1 MRISIFATDMNTV
14 RSLIAILLF
23 AVPYISLAQD
33 VKTIRLKPNKNLY
46 KPRNYYVSK
55 VVDARDDTTNIG
67 IIRTGI
73 INKPVPVTLDGGVAQ
88 SISQFINSSIQQDE
102 NNDAMEM
109 HITQLKI
116 AEKNVDVRQQSEVA
130 FVVAFYQNS
139 NKLVEY
145 TGSSYIQSG
154 FDAGAYLEKLIK
166 GSIERSLKDFDKWYT
181 RTETTA
187 GVQTT
192 VHFLSTTDD
201 NDLILYSNQR
211 KLKLNDFQGEP
222 DEMSKGSAATYSG
235 IGMKYTHERKGR
247 TVKLDVTLYVYFDKS
262 KSWCKENGRSA
273 KTLNHEQLHFDITAL
288 NACALMQEIKTFN
301 FSIENYAAELENLLK
316 EADKSGSKLQ
326 NDYDRETTHG
336 IKQEIQNQWDEDIR
350 TKLANVYCY

>member
-1 MRISIFATDMNTV
+1 MNTV

-23 AVPYISLAQD
+23 AIPFTSLAQD

-46 KPRNYYVSK
+46 KPHNYYVSK
-55 VVDARDDTTNIG
+55 VIDARDDTTNIG
-67 IIRTGI
+67 IMRAGI
-73 INKPVPVTLDGGVAQ
+73 MNKPVQVTLDGGVAYA
-88 SISQFINSSIQQDE
+88 INQFINNSIKQDE
-102 NNDAMEM
+102 ENDAMEM
-109 HITQLKI
+109 HIIQLKI
-116 AEKNVDVRQQSEVA
+116 EEKNVDMRQQAEVA
-130 FVVAFYQNS
+130 FVVAFYQNG

-145 TGSSYIQSG
+145 TGSSYIQTG

-166 GSIERSLKDFDKWYT
+166 SSIERSLKDFDNWYT

-187 GVQTT
+187 GVQTN
-192 VHFLSTTDD
+192 VRFLATTDD
-201 NDLILYSNQR
+201 KDLILYNNTR

-247 TVKLDVTLYVYFDKS
+247 TVKLDVSLYVYFDKS
-262 KSWCKENGRSA
+262 KSWCKENGKSA

-288 NACALMQEIKTFN
+288 NACALMQKIKAFN
-301 FSIENYAAELENLLK
+301 FSIDNYAAELENLLK
-316 EADKSGSKLQ
+316 EADKDGSKLQ

-336 IKQEIQNQWDEDIR
+336 IKQDLQNNWDENIR
-350 TKLANVYCY
+350 KQLSDTYCY